1 MMIMTTT
8 DRWMRRALA
17 LLFPLIL
24 LLLLTSCGGSSSTRP
39 AAIASDAPPADDA
52 GHASHADDGEAD
64 EVEAGDPADWSVYLL
79 ESEWKDQDARARKL
93 SSLAGKVQVVAL
105 VYTHCGYACPRIVAD
120 LKRIEGEM
128 AAAHPEGV
136 GFVLV
141 SIDPERD
148 TPERLRSFA
157 EGSRLDPA
165 RWTLLNGSDAQVLE
179 LAALLGVKYRRESA
193 TDFSHSNVITVLDP
207 HGVVVHQQLGLGAD
221 PAKTL
226 RVIRR
231 LAAHA
236 E

>member
-8 DRWMRRALA
+8 DRWTRRALA

-24 LLLLTSCGGSSSTRP
+24 LLLLTSCGSTSTRP
-39 AAIASDAPPADDA
+39 ASIASDG
-52 GHASHADDGEAD
+52 GHASHADGGD
-64 EVEAGDPADWSVYLL
+64 ELAAGDPAEWSVYLL

-93 SSLAGKVQVVAL
+93 SSLAGRVQVVAL

-120 LKRIEGEM
+120 LKRIEGEV
-128 AAAHPEGV
+128 AAAHPGRV

-193 TDFSHSNVITVLDP
+193 ADFSHSNVITVLDP

-221 PAKTL
+221 PEKTL
-226 RVIRR
+226 SVIRR
-231 LAAHA
+231 LARHA
-236 E
+236 D

>member
-8 DRWMRRALA
+8 DRWTRRALA

-24 LLLLTSCGGSSSTRP
+24 LLLLTSCGSTATRP
-39 AAIASDAPPADDA
+39 AAIASDAASADA
-52 GHASHADDGEAD
+52 GHASHADDGDAD
-64 EVEAGDPADWSVYLL
+64 ELAAGDPAEWSVYLL

-93 SSLAGKVQVVAL
+93 SSLSGKVQVVAL

-120 LKRIEGEM
+120 LKRIEGEV
-128 AAAHPEGV
+128 AAAHPGRV

-193 TDFSHSNVITVLDP
+193 ADFSHSNVITVLDP

-221 PAKTL
+221 PEKTL
-226 RVIRR
+226 SVIRR
-231 LAAHA
+231 LAERA
-236 E
+236 